1 MVTAALAVYGSRT
14 AIIFY
19 NTYDKVVQEY
29 TLRVNEDDECYWE
42 KTKDKIKISKQTRI
56 FSPANSR
63 AILDNLAYRQCI
75 EFWTKAGYA
84 LRYSGALSADVY
96 HLLAKG
102 EGVYCSIGSKLQKK
116 KLRILYECAPIAFL
130 VEQAGGLSSN
140 GEISLLDVKV
150 DGYYQKTDFIVGSK
164 EEVQRVQRFYVFEK
178 EKKQKEKASKN
189 DLLQLA
195 GLPQNSQKKY
205 RIQEK
210 KDSDEEEEGDQDF
223 F

>member
-1 MVTAALAVYGSRT
+1 MITAALAVYGSRT
-14 AIIFY
+14 AIIFF
-19 NTYDKVVQEY
+19 NTYEKLVQEY
-29 TLRVNEDDECYWE
+29 TLRVNEEDDCYWE

-96 HLLAKG
+96 HLLVKG
-102 EGVYCSIGSKLQKK
+102 EGVYCSIGSKLQNK

-150 DGYYQKTDFIVGSK
+150 EGYYQKTDFIVGSK

-178 EKKQKEKASKN
+178 EKK
-189 DLLQLA
+189 
-195 GLPQNSQKKY
+195 
-205 RIQEK
+205 
-210 KDSDEEEEGDQDF
+210 
-223 F
+223 